1 MTRVI
6 GVRFRTAGR
15 IYFFDPLNFA
25 IKKGDHVIVETA
37 RGIEYGTAASGITE
51 VEEEKV
57 VQPLKPVIRIANAR
71 DTEQETGNR
80 EKEAEAFRICTE
92 KIREHGLAMKLV
104 GAEYTFDN
112 SKVLFYFTADGRIDF
127 RELVKDL
134 AGVFRTRIEL
144 RQIGVRDETKIMGGI
159 GTCGRPLCCHSYL
172 SDFVPVSI
180 KMAKEQNLSLN
191 PAKISG
197 VCGRL
202 MCCLK
207 NEEETY
213 EELNRRLPGIGDTVT
228 TESGARG
235 EVQSVNVLRQ
245 LVKVVIDAGDEK
257 EIKEYPVEKLRFR
270 RRHSKKEKMELS
282 QEELQELERLEEE
295 EQQEQEAQEGGKKE
309 AGQRQGGRNR
319 QEGKNRHGGR
329 GEDQR
334 HSAGEK
340 RFGESNRFSE
350 FHREQKYTAENQR
363 NAEGQ
368 RSGENQRNAEGQ
380 RNAETQRSA
389 ENQRSTENQRSAE
402 NQRNAENQRSTEN
415 QRGTE
420 NQRSTDRA
428 EQRYGSGRQ
437 GGHRQS
443 GQRFGG
449 GQRAYGQRP
458 AGERSEEGYRQQE
471 YRPEGGQQPE
481 GRYGGNRS
489 RQDGRRRQ
497 YANSGERQGTRN
509 RRDGRNNRHDGR
521 AGQEERLKSD
531 GNQA

>member
-207 NEEETY
+207 ND
-213 EELNRRLPGIGDTVT
+213 GGD
-228 TESGARG
+228 
-235 EVQSVNVLRQ
+235 L
-245 LVKVVIDAGDEK
+245 
-257 EIKEYPVEKLRFR
+257 
-270 RRHSKKEKMELS
+270 
-282 QEELQELERLEEE
+282 
-295 EQQEQEAQEGGKKE
+295 
-309 AGQRQGGRNR
+309 
-319 QEGKNRHGGR
+319 
-329 GEDQR
+329 
-334 HSAGEK
+334 
-340 RFGESNRFSE
+340 
-350 FHREQKYTAENQR
+350 
-363 NAEGQ
+363 
-368 RSGENQRNAEGQ
+368 
-380 RNAETQRSA
+380 
-389 ENQRSTENQRSAE
+389 
-402 NQRNAENQRSTEN
+402 
-415 QRGTE
+415 
-420 NQRSTDRA
+420 
-428 EQRYGSGRQ
+428 
-437 GGHRQS
+437 
-443 GQRFGG
+443 
-449 GQRAYGQRP
+449 
-458 AGERSEEGYRQQE
+458 
-471 YRPEGGQQPE
+471 
-481 GRYGGNRS
+481 
-489 RQDGRRRQ
+489 
-497 YANSGERQGTRN
+497 
-509 RRDGRNNRHDGR
+509 
-521 AGQEERLKSD
+521 
-531 GNQA
+531 

>member
-1 MTRVI
+1 MTKVI

-15 IYFFDPLNFA
+15 IYFFDPLGFA

-37 RGIEYGTAASGITE
+37 RGIEYGTAVSGITE
-51 VEEEKV
+51 VEDEKV

-71 DTEQETGNR
+71 DTEQEAGNR
-80 EKEAEAFRICTE
+80 EKEKEAFQICAD
-92 KIREHGLAMKLV
+92 KIREHGLGMKLV

-191 PAKISG
+191 PTKISG

-213 EELNRRLPGIGDTVT
+213 EELNRRLPGIGDTVI
-228 TESGARG
+228 TENGMRG

-245 LVKVVIDAGDEK
+245 LVKVIVDAGDEK

-270 RRHSKKEKMELS
+270 RRHSKKERMELS
-282 QEELQELERLEEE
+282 KEELQELERLEEE
-295 EQQEQEAQEGGKKE
+295 ELQELQESSAKKE
-309 AGQRQGGRNR
+309 GGQRQGGKAR
-319 QEGKNRHGGR
+319 QENKNRRGDRGEEAQPSLGEPENEDIRNKTEQRPGGRQSGRRQYAQRSGGGQRYPSQRGSGERQEEARGQKERHFDEEQTDNRHGG
-329 GEDQR
+329 G
-334 HSAGEK
+334 
-340 RFGESNRFSE
+340 
-350 FHREQKYTAENQR
+350 R
-363 NAEGQ
+363 N
-368 RSGENQRNAEGQ
+368 
-380 RNAETQRSA
+380 
-389 ENQRSTENQRSAE
+389 
-402 NQRNAENQRSTEN
+402 
-415 QRGTE
+415 
-420 NQRSTDRA
+420 
-428 EQRYGSGRQ
+428 
-437 GGHRQS
+437 
-443 GQRFGG
+443 
-449 GQRAYGQRP
+449 
-458 AGERSEEGYRQQE
+458 
-471 YRPEGGQQPE
+471 
-481 GRYGGNRS
+481 

-497 YANSGERQGTRN
+497 HHNPNQNGGDRQNARNRQEGRN
-509 RRDGRNNRHDGR
+509 RRDAR
-521 AGQEERLKSD
+521 ANQEERSGSD